1 MSHTHQDSGEST
13 FGDAEV
19 MQDVEKFRV
28 LLEHWIEH
36 NTAHEAEFEK
46 WARRARD
53 ADLEE
58 VSRDISVAAD
68 GLREIT
74 GRLRDA
80 MAHLKRSKKEKEH
93 VSE

>member
-1 MSHTHQDSGEST
+1 MSDLQQDSQESSS
-13 FGDAEV
+13 GDAEA

-28 LLEHWIEH
+28 LIEHWIEH
-36 NTAHEAEFEK
+36 NAAHGAEFEK

-58 VSRDISVAAD
+58 VSQDISAAAD
-68 GLREIT
+68 VLREIN

-80 MAHLKRSKKEKEH
+80 ITHLKCGRKEREYVSK
-93 VSE
+93 

>member
-1 MSHTHQDSGEST
+1 MPHTHQDSGESNS
-13 FGDAEV
+13 GDAEA

-28 LLEHWIEH
+28 LIEHWIEH
-36 NTAHEAEFEK
+36 NAAHRAEFEK

-53 ADLEE
+53 ADLEA

-80 MAHLKRSKKEKEH
+80 IAHLKCGRKEKKH

>member
-1 MSHTHQDSGEST
+1 MSHTNRDSGESAS
-13 FGDAEV
+13 GDAKA

-36 NTAHEAEFEK
+36 NVAHVAEFEK

-53 ADLEE
+53 AHLEE
-58 VSRDISVAAD
+58 VSQDISAAAD
-68 GLREIT
+68 SLREIT

-80 MAHLKRSKKEKEH
+80 MTHLKRGRKEKVN